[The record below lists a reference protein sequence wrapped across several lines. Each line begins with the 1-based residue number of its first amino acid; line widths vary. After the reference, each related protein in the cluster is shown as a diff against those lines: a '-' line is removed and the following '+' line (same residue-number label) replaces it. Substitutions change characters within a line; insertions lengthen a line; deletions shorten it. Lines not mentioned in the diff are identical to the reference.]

1 MNAVHEGG
9 EWDGMRWGGG
19 ARGTLAVAFGG
30 SAGHWHSGVA
40 ELVARCAAGVGR
52 EQLISQI
59 L

>member
-1 MNAVHEGG
+1 MG
-9 EWDGMRWGGG
+9 WDEMGGG